1 MATAIQVMQL
11 IVSIASD
18 LRMSSKDSRHSRHGQ
33 RDLLPTATAAPVIH
47 AVDLRGGDRTAR
59 ETAG

>member
-1 MATAIQVMQL
+1 M
-11 IVSIASD
+11 D
-18 LRMSSKDSRHSRHGQ
+18 K

-59 ETAG
+59 ETAGQPTA